1 MGNNT
6 ENKNVEYNSVQ
17 EFIDAMKEKQKQKEL
32 EAKNEHL
39 IRLGLIDK
47 EKSNREY
54 FPYFVNEKCKWDE
67 EVGKYYIGKNVPLEV
82 SDEEYQEI
90 LKYAEIEL
98 EEEKKNAKQKKGGRW
113 GNAIKIM
120 AYIALFIGVLA
131 NIILM
136 FTVENIS
143 GSIYGHDHKLT
154 ETVAALEQWEYFKNI
169 IYIVISFPFLMGF
182 ANLVSAAEKY
192 LQKDDI

>member
-1 MGNNT
+1 MET
-6 ENKNVEYNSVQ
+6 DSENKEVEKISYASAQ
-17 EFIDAMKEKQKQKEL
+17 EFIKTMNEKQKKKEQ
-32 EAKNEHL
+32 EIKNEIL
-39 IRLGLIDK
+39 IHLGLIDK
-47 EKSNREY
+47 EKSDREY
-54 FPYFVNEKCKWDE
+54 FPYWVNEKCKWDE

-98 EEEKKNAKQKKGGRW
+98 EEERKNAKQKKGGRW
-113 GNAIKIM
+113 GNTIKIM

-143 GSIYGHDHKLT
+143 GSIYGHDHKLA
-154 ETVAALEQWEYFKNI
+154 ETAAALEQWEYFKNI

-192 LQKDDI
+192 

>member
-17 EFIDAMKEKQKQKEL
+17 EFIDAIKEKQKQKEQ

-98 EEEKKNAKQKKGGRW
+98 EEERKNAKQKKGGRW
-113 GNAIKIM
+113 GNAIIIM

-136 FTVENIS
+136 FIVENIR
-143 GSIYGHDHKLT
+143 LT
-154 ETVAALEQWEYFKNI
+154 ETAAALEQWEYFKNI

-182 ANLVSAAEKY
+182 ANRVSAAEKY